1 MVKALFMLA
10 NQGTSLD
17 SWNRDV
23 ESVVLV
29 GIFFHFIS
37 WEKKVWWV
45 CVCVFPALWVLYSR
59 KLVVRCVANLSRGTV
74 KRVSEIEYN

>member
-37 WEKKVWWV
+37 WEKKVWCV
-45 CVCVFPALWVLYSR
+45 CVCVFPALWALYSR